1 MEGTPPYYMIK
12 LFVIVTLSYG
22 SLFADSNFDQQIQ
35 RSKRDVDDT
44 SSEIIGDALYDE
56 TKDSH
61 IVDKREEIPV
71 PSVDNPEDRDTISS
85 DTSSNKD
92 TTGSTNVESVSSND
106 TVTGESDNKTNK
118 TVTSDKEKLK
128 ELSSNLKVDDKN
140 VDNVKTTPVK
150 TASNTQQGVKKS
162 TRHHKKLFHVLKHET
177 KDEAPTEA
185 IPTAEEEAKLSQGM
199 DPNVDHPIV
208 DTDLIKKYDE
218 TTDTE
223 HGEMMG
229 VSDDK
234 RDTIMTVTGLSRTHK
249 PLDTLNVPEQ
259 SFFQTLHISNSNVNS
274 DRLRLVEKRDD
285 KASDNP
291 QDSAPSHFQVDDK
304 SADLEINANSAGVK
318 VKAKPASLQVVSR
331 PGAHGQP
338 PLPFAAAQPVQSV
351 PVPLY
356 HDVYHEP
363 IEYHHHH
370 PYHHH
375 HRHHRRHHHHHP
387 HEVGLFLPTQSFIT
401 PPILAPMSPEVQAH
415 GMLPHFMYT
424 YPQRGYRGYG
434 CENGCSGFPYSYA
447 RSLFKGGRDVNAYG
461 RSTVETALDPRLG
474 APTAANG
481 FNSGIAMP
489 DQDGLYFHNVPTQM
503 LDERERMH
511 QAHLVQL
518 QESALRHFA
527 DAQAEKARDDE
538 IEAHKYNNFHH
549 FHSLHMPPSLRD
561 DETSK
566 SIPSED
572 DDLNRDNLPTAL
584 PALSRESEGGS
595 QYISDKLPG
604 MGGDKIIEDEAQEHE
619 PKGAFDHFENKERY
633 PDGEEPG
640 RFIPELPEGN
650 GVSEF
655 GPRNHHEPDMEQMSH
670 HSEQENPSPYFK
682 RRYKSTK

>member
-71 PSVDNPEDRDTISS
+71 PSVDNPEDRDTIS

-92 TTGSTNVESVSSND
+92 TTGSTNVESVSPNN

-140 VDNVKTTPVK
+140 VDNVKATPVK

-208 DTDLIKKYDE
+208 DADLIKKYDE

-259 SFFQTLHISNSNVNS
+259 SFFQTLHISNSNANS

-363 IEYHHHH
+363 IEYHHHY

-387 HEVGLFLPTQSFIT
+387 HEVGLILPTQSFIT

-489 DQDGLYFHNVPTQM
+489 DQDGLYFHNFPTQM

-566 SIPSED
+566 SISSE
-572 DDLNRDNLPTAL
+572 DDLNRDNLPAAL

-640 RFIPELPEGN
+640 RFIPELPESN

>member
-259 SFFQTLHISNSNVNS
+259 SFFQTLHISNSNANS

-650 GVSEF
+650 VVSEF

-682 RRYKSTK
+682 RRYKSTR